1 MVILPVSVPHQRCI
15 AHHREMGTTSCVV
28 SQMQED
34 NQQVHVSVIIPTLS
48 MCSGRD
54 CMMNGLVNGV
64 SANILVDT
72 GAATT
77 VLSRDMWDRSKER
90 DAQLQGIADW
100 KLVGVQG
107 TPLHLQVVHALDQH
121 DSC

>member
-1 MVILPVSVPHQRCI
+1 
-15 AHHREMGTTSCVV
+15 
-28 SQMQED
+28 
-34 NQQVHVSVIIPTLS
+34 
-48 MCSGRD
+48 
-54 CMMNGLVNGV
+54 MMNGLVNGV
-64 SANILVDT
+64 SANILVDM

-77 VLSRDMWDRSKER
+77 VLSRDMWDCSKER

-107 TPLHLQVVHALDQH
+107 TPLHLQGTPLHLQVVHVLDQH